1 MPKTITIEIPEN
13 IKIPKEELENRI
25 KQELALRLYEKGLV
39 SFGQARRIS
48 GLSKW
53 EFLELLRKEKIPI
66 SYDEEELEEDL
77 RVIERL

>member
-13 IKIPKEELENRI
+13 IKIPREELENRI